1 MTPRSRTTRASP
13 HTGGSIVSGVDESN
27 SAARA
32 DQLPSDAAHNR
43 WRKAIEEHAEK
54 LFVAKHFKKRA
65 KEKLEKAKLA
75 KRLYDAKM
83 RRLQAG
89 DKLKRRKKTF
99 GAARRTYEAI
109 IDLQTVQYDALIARC
124 AAAEAETDACK
135 AQLRVEQ
142 LENALAMRA

>member
-1 MTPRSRTTRASP
+1 MARPKKKKVATAETTAEDDP
-13 HTGGSIVSGVDESN
+13 EIEDDTGVTGTHLSGVDESN

-83 RRLQAG
+83 RRLEAG

-99 GAARRTYEAI
+99 GAARISPE
-109 IDLQTVQYDALIARC
+109 DV
-124 AAAEAETDACK
+124 
-135 AQLRVEQ
+135 
-142 LENALAMRA
+142 